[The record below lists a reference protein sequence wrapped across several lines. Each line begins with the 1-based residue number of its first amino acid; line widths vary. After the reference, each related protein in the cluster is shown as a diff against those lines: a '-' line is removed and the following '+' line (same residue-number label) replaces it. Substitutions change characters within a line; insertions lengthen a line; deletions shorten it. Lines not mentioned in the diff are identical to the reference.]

1 MPIQFEHHGEPR
13 GRRLFF
19 LVHGMEHTAADL
31 AHLKEAIRAEFPED
45 RLVLVTYPSSRWSNQ
60 NPLEVAE
67 KCVAE
72 IQSEFESGPDGGYE
86 EIIIVGHSL
95 GALLARKICLLAHGI
110 CSDFAVDIP
119 FTPAS
124 RSWANKVKRL
134 VLLAGMRR
142 GWRLWPRNQYSSR
155 IRWIARGLQ
164 LAVARVL
171 GRGLLLRAA
180 HRGSPFIVN
189 LRLDWLALINGD
201 YPKELPPDLVVQIA
215 ALHDTVVHPSD
226 HIDLQAGWN
235 FRYVAVEGTSHNA
248 LVRFDD
254 AEHGLERKHKFLH
267 ALNTSPEEF
276 AVELIPGVDSPNAK
290 VAQVILLLHGIR
302 DYGKWQEDLRGQLQA
317 GAAKRQ
323 LLIETSIFNY
333 GYLPLLPF
341 LCGIGRTIHIER
353 FMDRYA
359 EMRATYPKA
368 LCSFAGH
375 SNGTY
380 LLASAL
386 RRYRASRFARVAFM
400 GSIVQRNFPWRKE
413 FKNRIAE
420 VRNHVA
426 SADWVVAIFPSL
438 FEMVR
443 SLPLMHNFPLNRD
456 FGSAGHTG
464 FTQSGGTIQNVA
476 YIEGGHGAAL
486 EPECRESLVSFLLGD
501 APEVRTMPKVVEWQA
516 GWVANAHKIC
526 VLIWIAI
533 LVAGIFLFRGSVL
546 VNAWLGWQWP
556 ILPAA
561 VIVVFLFAF
570 FTY

>member
-1 MPIQFEHHGEPR
+1 
-13 GRRLFF
+13 
-19 LVHGMEHTAADL
+19 
-31 AHLKEAIRAEFPED
+31 
-45 RLVLVTYPSSRWSNQ
+45 
-60 NPLEVAE
+60 
-67 KCVAE
+67 
-72 IQSEFESGPDGGYE
+72 
-86 EIIIVGHSL
+86 
-95 GALLARKICLLAHGI
+95 
-110 CSDFAVDIP
+110 
-119 FTPAS
+119 
-124 RSWANKVKRL
+124 
-134 VLLAGMRR
+134 
-142 GWRLWPRNQYSSR
+142 
-155 IRWIARGLQ
+155 
-164 LAVARVL
+164 
-171 GRGLLLRAA
+171 
-180 HRGSPFIVN
+180 
-189 LRLDWLALINGD
+189 
-201 YPKELPPDLVVQIA
+201 
-215 ALHDTVVHPSD
+215 
-226 HIDLQAGWN
+226 
-235 FRYVAVEGTSHNA
+235 
-248 LVRFDD
+248 
-254 AEHGLERKHKFLH
+254 
-267 ALNTSPEEF
+267 
-276 AVELIPGVDSPNAK
+276 
-290 VAQVILLLHGIR
+290 
-302 DYGKWQEDLRGQLQA
+302 
-317 GAAKRQ
+317 
-323 LLIETSIFNY
+323 
-333 GYLPLLPF
+333 
-341 LCGIGRTIHIER
+341 
-353 FMDRYA
+353 
-359 EMRATYPKA
+359 
-368 LCSFAGH
+368 
-375 SNGTY
+375 
-380 LLASAL
+380 
-386 RRYRASRFARVAFM
+386 M